1 MPIQPEDWLS
11 SLGTVTENRRI
22 AKPSEMTNLIAS
34 DAGITVG
41 DGGSAPT
48 PVSAVQLSQPAVKPP
63 FGVHPTTVRMVS
75 SHLPASWEGLPTSEK
90 GDTGQQSPQGSQ
102 CLDEAPPGCAGP
114 QGAEPL
120 ASGIP

>member
-22 AKPSEMTNLIAS
+22 AEPSEMTSLIAT

-63 FGVHPTTVRMVS
+63 FGMHPTTV
-75 SHLPASWEGLPTSEK
+75 
-90 GDTGQQSPQGSQ
+90 
-102 CLDEAPPGCAGP
+102 
-114 QGAEPL
+114 
-120 ASGIP
+120 